1 MSDKSDSRHPIQV
14 QVLVIEDDAHF
25 CATLCDAI
33 DSSSDLRVAGR
44 AMSKAAGL
52 ALLEGPPADVFLIDL
67 GLPDGS
73 GIEVIAEAAKRW
85 PQCGIMVSTHFG
97 DEAHVMR
104 SIEAGAT
111 GYLLK
116 DSTPSKIA
124 DEIRS
129 LVNGGSPITP
139 IIARKILTKF
149 RNVPPLATDAVE
161 DLNQEMPSPL
171 SVRETEVLTFIT
183 KGFTTQEIAQ
193 LMAVSPF
200 TVRSFVRRI
209 YVKLKVRSKAE
220 AIYEAR
226 NQGLLRD

>member
-1 MSDKSDSRHPIQV
+1 MIQV
-14 QVLVIEDDAHF
+14 SVIEDDLHF
-25 CATLCDAI
+25 CSAVCDAI
-33 DSSSDLRVAGR
+33 ESTSDLRVAGR

-52 ALLEGPPADVFLIDL
+52 ELLSGPSADVLLVDL

-73 GIEVIAEAAKRW
+73 GIDVIAEAARRW
-85 PQCGIMVSTHFG
+85 PDCCIMVSTHFG

-116 DSTPSKIA
+116 DSSPARIA

-129 LVNGGSPITP
+129 IASGGSPITP
-139 IIARKILTKF
+139 IIARKILTRF
-149 RNVPPLATDAVE
+149 RDAKAHAGASGSEQVPDA
-161 DLNQEMPSPL
+161 L
-171 SVRETEVLTFIT
+171 SLLSQRETEVLTFIT
-183 KGFTTQEIAQ
+183 KGFTTQEISQ

-209 YVKLKVRSKAE
+209 YSKLNVRSRTE

-226 NQGLLRD
+226 NQGLLSD